1 VIEAGERVGSYVL
14 EECLG
19 EGATGVVYRAVHE
32 PDGAIV
38 ALKVLRP
45 ELAGNDTYRAR
56 FLREARAAGEVRHS
70 HLVPVLD
77 VGEAEGAC
85 FLACAFV
92 AGGSL
97 AARLRKGPL
106 GVDELVRVASGVA
119 GALDVLHAAGIV
131 HRDVKPANVMLSE
144 EGSALLTDFGL
155 AKGRAYTLLTRPG
168 QVLGTLDYLAPELI
182 RGETATP
189 ASDLYALGCVVY
201 ECATG
206 TPPFAG
212 RGMIGTGM
220 AHLDEQPPDPR
231 VTPQLS
237 FAILQALEKDP
248 ARRPRTATA
257 YATMLQ
263 VAAR

>member
-1 VIEAGERVGSYVL
+1 VIGGYAL
-14 EECLG
+14 EEKLG
-19 EGATGVVYRAVHE
+19 EGATGVVWRAVRN
-32 PDGAIV
+32 GNVV

-45 ELAGNDTYRAR
+45 ELAGNETYRAR
-56 FLREARAAGEVRHS
+56 FLREARAASEVRHR

-85 FLACAFV
+85 YLACAFV

-97 AARLRKGPL
+97 ADRLRRGPL
-106 GVDELVRVASGVA
+106 ISNELVRVASGVA
-119 GALDVLHAAGIV
+119 GALDALHAAGIV
-131 HRDVKPANVMLSE
+131 HRDVKPSNVMLDE
-144 EGSALLTDFGL
+144 EGNALLTDFGL

-182 RGETATP
+182 RGESATA

-206 TPPFAG
+206 AAPFAG

-220 AHLDEQPPDPR
+220 AHLEEDPPETRLP
-231 VTPQLS
+231 PELA
-237 FAILQALEKDP
+237 FAVLQALEKEP
-248 ARRPRTATA
+248 AKRPPSATA